1 VRSAL
6 DELVVALDATV
17 GSEDEELE
25 PDAHRLAGSG
35 DHLPVELDD
44 VGDALDVVS
53 SPEAERP

>member
-17 GSEDEELE
+17 GSEDEEL
-25 PDAHRLAGSG
+25 DAHRLAVSG